1 MSEYFYIQ
9 SKLNNYVLDITGSN
23 TQPVTPIISY
33 PINSPV
39 SDNQLCQRLPTGQ
52 KNFTGGQNQYYIQ
65 SKLNDFVLDITGSNT
80 QPATQIISYPINSP
94 ASNNQIWEIVESEFE
109 GYFYIKSL
117 LNGYVVDITG
127 SNTAPKTKIISFPQN
142 SPTSDNQ
149 LWKFTPLS
157 GSSGHKKSAF
167 A

>member
-9 SKLNNYVLDITGSN
+9 SKLN
-23 TQPVTPIISY
+23 
-33 PINSPV
+33 
-39 SDNQLCQRLPTGQ
+39 
-52 KNFTGGQNQYYIQ
+52 
-65 SKLNDFVLDITGSNT
+65 DFVL
-80 QPATQIISYPINSP
+80 
-94 ASNNQIWEIVESEFE
+94 
-109 GYFYIKSL
+109 
-117 LNGYVVDITG
+117 DITG